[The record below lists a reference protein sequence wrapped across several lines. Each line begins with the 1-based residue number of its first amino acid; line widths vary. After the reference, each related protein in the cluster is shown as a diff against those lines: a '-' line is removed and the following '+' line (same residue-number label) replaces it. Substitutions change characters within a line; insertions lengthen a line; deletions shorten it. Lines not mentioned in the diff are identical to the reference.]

1 MRDDWE
7 FKTRQ
12 LFRFNLVL
20 FKYTGV
26 HVLCVLGSVH
36 ASMLTSMLVS
46 LRYLIVEVLTILG
59 YAKGIR
65 DVGQQATLHI
75 YLLVQS

>member
-1 MRDDWE
+1 MC
-7 FKTRQ
+7 
-12 LFRFNLVL
+12 V
-20 FKYTGV
+20 G
-26 HVLCVLGSVH
+26 LCMLGSVH
-36 ASMLTSMLVS
+36 ASMLTCMLVS

-75 YLLVQS
+75 YLLALVLNCSVCLTSSNLTKT